1 MLKSQEIKK
10 DDMSTMM
17 PLPLHRLR
25 NRSLRTLRTLLGKH
39 ARVADAIQGKG
50 VFEQARRRSAAAL
63 RGFARILDRAAD
75 SLVLPPAEK
84 AARVEIHALVRHYR
98 AATATVRPRPM
109 RRPALYTRTR
119 RGGQEAVEQQRAR
132 LQQCMADRGVTAVAE
147 YSDVGYS
154 ANDRTRPGLQ
164 RLLADAERG
173 LFDSVLMID
182 AVRLARDLKLYAELD
197 MHLGKLGVAV
207 HWPHS
212 LSPAAEQ
219 GR

>member
-1 MLKSQEIKK
+1 MLKTQGIKE
-10 DDMSTMM
+10 DAMSTMM

-25 NRSLRTLRTLLGKH
+25 DLSRGALRALLGKH
-39 ARVADAIQGKG
+39 TGIADALQGKG

-63 RGFARILDRAAD
+63 RGLARILDRAAD
-75 SLVLPPAEK
+75 SLVLPPAER
-84 AARVEIHALVRHYR
+84 AARAEVHALVRQYR
-98 AATATVRPRPM
+98 AAAATARPRLM
-109 RRPALYTRTR
+109 RCPALYTRTR

-132 LQQCMADRGVTAVAE
+132 LQQCMAERGVTAVAE

-197 MHLGKLGVAV
+197 MHLSKLGVAV

-212 LSPAAEQ
+212 LSPAAAQ

>member
-1 MLKSQEIKK
+1 
-10 DDMSTMM
+10 MSTILR
-17 PLPLHRLR
+17 LPIHRLR
-25 NRSLRTLRTLLGKH
+25 DLSLGALRTLLGEH
-39 ARVADAIQGKG
+39 TRVVDALQGKSA
-50 VFEQARRRSAAAL
+50 FDQARRWSAATF
-63 RGFARILDRAAD
+63 RGIARILDRAAD

-84 AARVEIHALVRHYR
+84 AAQAEIHALVRQYR
-98 AATATVRPRPM
+98 TAAAAARPRPM

-132 LQQCMADRGVTAVAE
+132 LQQCLADHGVTAVAE

-173 LFDSVLMID
+173 CFDSVLMID

-197 MHLGKLGVAV
+197 THLGKLGVAV

-212 LSPAAEQ
+212 LPPASEPSW
-219 GR
+219 

>member
-1 MLKSQEIKK
+1 MMKSQEIEK
-10 DDMSTMM
+10 DDMSTTM
-17 PLPLHRLR
+17 PLPIHRLR
-25 NRSLRTLRTLLGKH
+25 NLSLGTLRTLLSSG
-39 ARVADAIQGKG
+39 ANVPQGKG
-50 VFEQARRRSAAAL
+50 VFEQARRWSAAAL
-63 RGFARILDRAAD
+63 RGVARILDRAAD

-84 AARVEIHALVRHYR
+84 AARAEIYAKVRQFR
-98 AATATVRPRPM
+98 AAAATARPRPM
-109 RRPALYTRTR
+109 QRPALYTRTR

-132 LQQCMADRGVTAVAE
+132 LQKCLADRSVTAVAE

-164 RLLADAERG
+164 RLLADAEHG

-182 AVRLARDLKLYAELD
+182 APRLARDLKLYAELD
-197 MHLGKLGVAV
+197 THLSKLGVAV
-207 HWPHS
+207 RWPHS

>member
-1 MLKSQEIKK
+1 MLKTHGIKE
-10 DDMSTMM
+10 DVMSTMM
-17 PLPLHRLR
+17 PLPIHRLR
-25 NRSLRTLRTLLGKH
+25 DLSRGALRALRGKH
-39 ARVADAIQGKG
+39 TGVADAIQGKG

-63 RGFARILDRAAD
+63 RGFARLLDRAAD

-84 AARVEIHALVRHYR
+84 AARAQIDALVRKYR
-98 AATATVRPRPM
+98 AAAATARPRPM
-109 RRPALYTRTR
+109 QRPALYTRTR

-154 ANDRTRPGLQ
+154 ANDRSRPGLQ

-182 AVRLARDLKLYAELD
+182 AVRLARDLKLYAELET
-197 MHLGKLGVAV
+197 HLNELGVAV
-207 HWPHS
+207 RWPHS
-212 LSPAAEQ
+212 LSLAAEP